1 MLVVIYCRE
10 FIACIMLC
18 VCFYFKLILSRFRII
33 VTHTDKAEDENNL
46 SSQCTLYTR
55 GGGYFLKNWVGVC
68 DTLPETLTRFQTK
81 ICDFRYPI
89 SGLIKNLI
97 PYFRPDP

>member
-1 MLVVIYCRE
+1 MRIVIYCRE

-18 VCFYFKLILSRFRII
+18 VCFYFKLILSWFRII

-46 SSQCTLYTR
+46 NTTMYFIHQGR
-55 GGGYFLKNWVGVC
+55 GYFRKNWVGVC
-68 DTLPETLTRFQTK
+68 STLPETLTLFQTK

-97 PYFRPDP
+97 PYFQPDP